1 MSQDSVRGKVL
12 RFSFDDGPMA
22 KKTFDHRFDE
32 NGTVTFEQVESGK
45 TGGDD
50 KKKAP
55 GNPATKYELATVR
68 DGVCAV
74 SYLSSAGFTLTAVLD
89 FATKKLVA
97 FSSNEKVLGVQHG
110 TFQEISPAAA
120 RETTPRTSQE
130 AHPPRH

>member
-1 MSQDSVRGKVL
+1 MSKDSVRGRVL

-22 KKTFDHRFDE
+22 KKIFEHRFDE
-32 NGTVTFEQVESGK
+32 DGTVTFHQVESGK
-45 TGGDD
+45 TAGD
-50 KKKAP
+50 KKKD

-68 DGVCAV
+68 DGVSAV

-110 TFQEISPAAA
+110 TFEEVSPAAA
-120 RETTPRTSQE
+120 REPAPPSSQE
-130 AHPPRH
+130 PHSLRH